1 MPIAVGD
8 YFDHRACDCCETPP
22 GKNEVFRVKMIQHI
36 IFEVPKSHVHHTMMV
51 CVEVIP
57 L

>member
-8 YFDHRACDCCETPP
+8 YFDHRACDCCEAPP

-36 IFEVPKSHVHHTMMV
+36 IFGSPAKSVG
-51 CVEVIP
+51 ERS
-57 L
+57 